1 MKKFLKL
8 EKGFGLI
15 EILIVVGIMG
25 IAFVAL
31 VAFLINS
38 SGIIFQITRNTEAVA
53 LAEEGVEGVRSLR
66 DEGWAA
72 NITTL
77 TEGATYYPVISV
89 NKWTLT
95 TTDPGTVNN
104 LYTRTV
110 VIEGVNR
117 DINDD
122 IAPVGTDDPNTKEV
136 TVKVT
141 WKEGQAVQDVTI
153 VTYITNFL
161 AN

>member
-1 MKKFLKL
+1 MKNT
-8 EKGFGLI
+8 KGFGLI

-25 IAFVAL
+25 IAFVGL

-38 SGIIFQITRNTEAVA
+38 SGIIFRVTRNTEAVA
-53 LAEEGVEGVRSLR
+53 LAEEGIEGVRSLR
-66 DEGWAA
+66 DDGWTT

-77 TEGATYYPVISV
+77 TENATYYPVISA
-89 NKWTLT
+89 NEWTLT
-95 TTDPGTVNN
+95 NTNTGTVNN

-110 VIEGVNR
+110 VIAGVNR
-117 DINDD
+117 DVNDD
-122 IAPVGTDDPNTKEV
+122 IAVAGTDDPNTKEV

-141 WKEGQAVQDVTI
+141 WKEGQDVQDVTI

>member
-1 MKKFLKL
+1 MD
-8 EKGFGLI
+8 
-15 EILIVVGIMG
+15 
-25 IAFVAL
+25 
-31 VAFLINS
+31 FLINS
-38 SGIIFQITRNTEAVA
+38 SGIIFRVTRNTEAVA
-53 LAEEGVEGVRSLR
+53 LAEEGIEGVRSLR
-66 DEGWAA
+66 DDGWTT

-77 TEGATYYPVISV
+77 TENATYYPVISA

-95 TTDPGTVNN
+95 NTNPGTVNN

-110 VIEGVNR
+110 VIAGVNR
-117 DINDD
+117 DVNDD
-122 IAPVGTDDPNTKEV
+122 IAVAGTDDPNTKEV

-141 WKEGQAVQDVTI
+141 WKEGQDVQDVTI

>member
-1 MKKFLKL
+1 MKNT
-8 EKGFGLI
+8 KGFGLI

-25 IAFVAL
+25 IAFVGL
-31 VAFLINS
+31 VDFLINS
-38 SGIIFQITRNTEAVA
+38 SGIIFRVTRNTEAVA
-53 LAEEGVEGVRSLR
+53 LAEEGIEGVRSLR
-66 DEGWAA
+66 DDGWTT

-77 TEGATYYPVISV
+77 TENATYYPVISA

-95 TTDPGTVNN
+95 NTNPGTVNN

-110 VIEGVNR
+110 VIAGVNR
-117 DINDD
+117 DVNDD
-122 IAPVGTDDPNTKEV
+122 ISVAGTDDPNTKEV

-141 WKEGQAVQDVTI
+141 WKEGQDVQDVTI

>member
-1 MKKFLKL
+1 MKNT
-8 EKGFGLI
+8 KGFGLI

-25 IAFVAL
+25 IAFVGL
-31 VAFLINS
+31 VDFLINS
-38 SGIIFQITRNTEAVA
+38 SGIIFRVTRNTEAVA
-53 LAEEGVEGVRSLR
+53 LAEEGIEGVRSLR
-66 DEGWAA
+66 DDGWTT

-77 TEGATYYPVISV
+77 TENATYYPVISA

-95 TTDPGTVNN
+95 NTNPGTVNN

-110 VIEGVNR
+110 VIAGVNR
-117 DINDD
+117 DVNDD
-122 IAPVGTDDPNTKEV
+122 IAVAGTDDPNTKEV

-141 WKEGQAVQDVTI
+141 WKEGQDVQDVTI

>member
-1 MKKFLKL
+1 MKNT
-8 EKGFGLI
+8 KGFGLI

-25 IAFVAL
+25 IAFVGL

-38 SGIIFQITRNTEAVA
+38 SGIIFRVTRNTEAVA
-53 LAEEGVEGVRSLR
+53 LAEEGIEGVRSLR
-66 DEGWAA
+66 DDGWTT

-77 TEGATYYPVISV
+77 TENATYYPVISA

-95 TTDPGTVNN
+95 NTNPGIVNN

-110 VIEGVNR
+110 VIAGVNR
-117 DINDD
+117 DVNDD
-122 IAPVGTDDPNTKEV
+122 IAVAGTDDPNTKEV

-141 WKEGQAVQDVTI
+141 WKEGQDVQDVTI

>member
-1 MKKFLKL
+1 MKNT
-8 EKGFGLI
+8 KGFGLI

-38 SGIIFQITRNTEAVA
+38 SGIIFRVTRNTEAVA
-53 LAEEGVEGVRSLR
+53 LVEEGIEGVRSLR

-72 NITTL
+72 NIITL
-77 TEGATYYPVISV
+77 TEGATYYPVIST

-117 DINDD
+117 DVNDD
-122 IAPVGTDDPNTKEV
+122 IAVAGTDDPNTKEV
-136 TVKVT
+136 TVTVT
-141 WKEGQAVQDVTI
+141 WKEGQDVQDVTI

-161 AN
+161 GN

>member
-1 MKKFLKL
+1 MKNT
-8 EKGFGLI
+8 KGFGLI

-25 IAFVAL
+25 IAFVGL
-31 VAFLINS
+31 VAFLISS
-38 SGIIFQITRNTEAVA
+38 SGTIFRVTRNTEAVA
-53 LAEEGVEGVRSLR
+53 LAEEGIEGVRSLR
-66 DEGWAA
+66 DDGWTT

-77 TEGATYYPVISV
+77 TEGATYYPVISA

-95 TTDPGTVNN
+95 TADPGTVNN

-110 VIEGVNR
+110 VIAGVNR
-117 DINDD
+117 DVNDD
-122 IAPVGTDDPNTKEV
+122 ISVAGTDDPNTKEV

-141 WKEGQAVQDVTI
+141 WKEGQGVQDVTI

>member
-1 MKKFLKL
+1 MKNT
-8 EKGFGLI
+8 KGFGLI

-25 IAFVAL
+25 IAFFGL

-38 SGIIFQITRNTEAVA
+38 SGIIFQVTRNTEAVA

-66 DEGWAA
+66 DESWTTRIA
-72 NITTL
+72 TL
-77 TEGATYYPVISV
+77 TEGITYYPVISSS
-89 NKWTLT
+89 KWTLT

-117 DINDD
+117 DVNDD
-122 IAPVGTDDPNTKEV
+122 IAVAGTDDPNTKEV
-136 TVKVT
+136 TVMVT
-141 WKEGQAVQDVTI
+141 WNEGQNVQDVTI

-161 AN
+161 DN

>member
-1 MKKFLKL
+1 MKNT
-8 EKGFGLI
+8 KGFGLI

-25 IAFVAL
+25 IAFVGL

-38 SGIIFQITRNTEAVA
+38 SGIIFQVTRNTEAVA

-66 DEGWAA
+66 DEGWTT
-72 NITTL
+72 NIATL
-77 TEGATYYPVISV
+77 TESATYYPVISA

-117 DINDD
+117 DVNDD
-122 IAPVGTDDPNTKEV
+122 IAVAGTDDPNTKEV
-136 TVKVT
+136 TVKVI
-141 WKEGQAVQDVTI
+141 WKVGQDVQDVTI

>member
-1 MKKFLKL
+1 MKNT
-8 EKGFGLI
+8 KGFGLI

-25 IAFVAL
+25 IAFVGL

-38 SGIIFQITRNTEAVA
+38 SGIIFRVTRNTEAVA
-53 LAEEGVEGVRSLR
+53 LAEEGIEGVRSLR
-66 DEGWAA
+66 DDGWTT

-77 TEGATYYPVISV
+77 TENATYYPVISA

-95 TTDPGTVNN
+95 NTNPGTVNN

-110 VIEGVNR
+110 VIAGVNR
-117 DINDD
+117 DVNDD
-122 IAPVGTDDPNTKEV
+122 IAVAGTDDPNTKEV

-141 WKEGQAVQDVTI
+141 WKEGQDVQDVTI

>member
-1 MKKFLKL
+1 MKNT
-8 EKGFGLI
+8 KGFGLI

-25 IAFVAL
+25 IAFVGL
-31 VAFLINS
+31 VAFLINA
-38 SGIIFQITRNTEAVA
+38 SGIIFQVTRNTEAVA

-66 DEGWAA
+66 DEGWTT
-72 NITTL
+72 NIATL
-77 TEGATYYPVISV
+77 TESATYYPVISA

-117 DINDD
+117 DVNDD
-122 IAPVGTDDPNTKEV
+122 IAVAGTDDPNTKEV

-141 WKEGQAVQDVTI
+141 WKEGQDVQDVTI